1 MTTFALVLEAK
12 QRLAGVAHR
21 TPIVTSETLNRLA
34 GAQIFLKCENFQR
47 AGAFKFRGAYNRLSQ
62 LSEEEKKHGVLAY
75 SSGNHAQ
82 AVALAARLVGTRAV
96 IVMPSDAPKVK
107 VEATRGYGAE
117 IVFYDRQKE
126 ERETIAR
133 KLARERNMT
142 IVPPFDH
149 PAIIAGAGTA
159 GHELMEE
166 VPDLDAVVVPVG
178 GGGFASGTC
187 LAVHGLSPKV
197 KVYGVEPEIAD
208 DTRQSLQQGKR
219 VKIAPPKTIADG
231 LRTLAPGEL
240 TFPILQTHLADLF
253 TVSEEEIL
261 DALRFAFTRLKIVI
275 EPSSAVALAAV
286 LNRKLPADRKRV
298 GVLISGGNID
308 LSLMRVLF
316 E

>member
-1 MTTFALVLEAK
+1 MTTFAQVQEAK

-21 TPIVTSETLNRLA
+21 TPVITSQTLNQLA
-34 GAQIFLKCENFQR
+34 GRQIFLKCENFQR

-62 LSEEEKKHGVLAY
+62 LSEDEKKRGVLAY

-82 AVALAARLVGTRAV
+82 AVALAAKLVGTNAV
-96 IVMPSDAPKVK
+96 IVMPSDAPRVK

-126 ERETIAR
+126 ERETIAS
-133 KLARERNMT
+133 KLAEERKMT

-149 PAIIAGAGTA
+149 PAIIAGAGTSA
-159 GHELMEE
+159 YELMEE

-187 LAVHGLSPKV
+187 LAVHGLNPKV
-197 KVYGVEPEIAD
+197 NVYGVEPEIAD
-208 DTRQSLQQGKR
+208 DTKQSLQKGKR
-219 VKIAPPKTIADG
+219 VKIAPPDTIADG

-253 TVSEEEIL
+253 TVSEEEIF

-286 LNRKLPADRKRV
+286 LNQKLPPDEKRV
-298 GVLISGGNID
+298 GILISGGNID
-308 LSLMRVLF
+308 LSLMKKLF
-316 E
+316 D